1 MTIRELLLEE
11 FDEEMVTTRK
21 VLSELPEVLPDYKPH
36 AKSMPLAQLAGHIAS
51 LPAQA
56 VRVIELDEYEVDM
69 SKMKRFVPT
78 TRTELLEAF
87 EKNIKDAHAAL
98 EHISDENLWKTW
110 TFKINGQV
118 IFALPRLK
126 VLRKQVLSHIAHH
139 RAQLGVYLRLLE
151 LKVPGSYGPSADEMN
166 MFAGLKR

>member
-1 MTIRELLLEE
+1 MTIRDLVLEE
-11 FDEEMVTTRK
+11 FDEEMLITRK

-56 VRVIELDEYEVDM
+56 VRVLELDEYEVDM
-69 SKMKRFVPT
+69 SKMIRFIPS
-78 TRTELLEAF
+78 TRAELLERF
-87 EKNIKDAHAAL
+87 ETNIKDAHSAI
-98 EHISDENLWKTW
+98 ERVKEEDLWKTW

-126 VLRKQVLSHIAHH
+126 VLRKQVLSHITHH
-139 RAQLGVYLRLLE
+139 RAQLGVYLRLQE